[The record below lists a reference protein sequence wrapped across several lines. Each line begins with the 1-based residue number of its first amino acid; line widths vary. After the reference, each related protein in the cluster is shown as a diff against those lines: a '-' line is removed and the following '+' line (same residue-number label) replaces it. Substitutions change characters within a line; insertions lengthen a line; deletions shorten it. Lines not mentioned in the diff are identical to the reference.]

1 MKKIFLLL
9 PLFAAMLLSCTKE
22 VSPEIST
29 SVFSQQTDSDGCVF
43 SVDVK
48 SNAPWSAAADYS
60 DVTIT
65 PESGIGNGT
74 VSVSVPQYVGRE
86 TKLVKVTFTASSDT
100 KTAKKAYVVITQE
113 SLPFLFCEENSK
125 TVTAAATSVTFQVN
139 SNYKWTMKDYE
150 AEDFEDLDIDPVTN
164 DGSAIDV
171 VLNFPENTTG
181 KDRTAKIYLQ
191 LADYPQVTETL
202 TLTQQK

>member
-29 SVFSQQTDSDGCVF
+29 SVFSQQTDPDGCVF

-113 SLPFLFCEENSK
+113 SLPFLFCEENAK
-125 TVTAAATSVTFQVN
+125 TVAAAATSVTFQVN

-164 DGSAIDV
+164 DGSVIDV
-171 VLNFPENTTG
+171 ILNFPENTTG

>member
-113 SLPFLFCEENSK
+113 SLPFLFCEENAK
-125 TVTAAATSVTFQVN
+125 TVAAEATSVTFQVN
-139 SNYKWTMKDYE
+139 SNYKWTMKDCE